1 MQNEQCRMHKEIR
14 PRAFCIVH
22 FATRIQRTAFSI
34 RHCAFPVL
42 SALLVSFVCAAPSA
56 AQPYSARRNGEVVE
70 LQDQKSRTTV
80 SIVPSVGNIA
90 FELKVNGT
98 NVLWWPYPSVEGFKA
113 NPAMSGIP
121 FVGPW
126 ANRLDE
132 QAFYANGKRYA
143 FDMQLGNVRGAIP
156 IHGFLTTTSNWQLV
170 ETKADGTSAWATSRL
185 DFYTQPAWMK
195 QFPFAHTIE
204 MTYRLQAGSL
214 EVATSIRN
222 LSAEPMPVA
231 IGFHPYFRLGD
242 SPRDEWTISV
252 GARTHWLLAAT
263 KVPTGETQPISQVF
277 PDPQAVRL
285 KDYDLDDVFGDLVR
299 DASGRAMMS
308 VKGKTQQVQVAFG
321 RNWRAAVV
329 WAPKPRTPGQD
340 RNFICFEPMA
350 GITDAM
356 NLSQKGLYRELQ
368 SIPPGG
374 TWRESVWI
382 SPSGF

>member
-1 MQNEQCRMHKEIR
+1 L
-14 PRAFCIVH
+14 CILH
-22 FATRIQRTAFSI
+22 FAVRVVAALSI
-34 RHCAFPVL
+34 LGAVP
-42 SALLVSFVCAAPSA
+42 AA
-56 AQPYSARRNGEVVE
+56 AQPYSARRTGDIVE

-90 FELKVNGT
+90 FEMKVNGT
-98 NVLWWPYPSVEGFKA
+98 NVLWWPYDTVEAFKA

-143 FDMQLGNVRGAIP
+143 FDMELGNVRGAIP
-156 IHGFLTTTSNWQLV
+156 IHGFLTTTSNWQLM
-170 ETKADGTSAWATSRL
+170 EAKADKKSAWATSRL
-185 DFYTQPAWMK
+185 EFHKQPLWMK

-204 MTYRLQAGSL
+204 MTYRLQGGSL
-214 EVATSIRN
+214 EVATKIEN

-231 IGFHPYFRLGD
+231 IGFHPYFRLAD

-252 GARTHWLLAAT
+252 GARTRWLLAGT
-263 KVPTGETQPISQVF
+263 KVPTGETQPIGQFF
-277 PDPQAVRL
+277 PNPQAVPL
-285 KDYDLDDVFGDLVR
+285 KDFDLDDVFGDLVR
-299 DASGRAMMS
+299 DSAGRATLS

-321 RNWRAAVV
+321 PNWRAAVV
-329 WAPKPRTPGQD
+329 WAPKPSAPGQD

-356 NLSQKGLYRELQ
+356 NLAQKGLYKELQ
-368 SIPPGG
+368 SISPGG
-374 TWRESVWI
+374 AWRESFWI
-382 SPSGF
+382 QPSGF